1 MVFSSLL
8 FLFLF
13 LPAVLLLYLIAPKKG
28 KNLVLFFMSLIFYAW
43 GEPIYIT
50 LMLFST
56 VLDYTNGILV
66 DKFLNEGKKKP
77 AQIALLVSIVV
88 NLGLLGFFKYSGLD
102 LPLPIGI
109 SFYTFQT
116 MSYTIDVYRRK
127 VEVQKNIIDFGTYVT
142 LFPQLIAGPIVRY
155 ETVAKELSHR
165 TVTNGMIAEGIRQFL
180 MGLGKKVLLANQIG
194 SLWEHYQVQIGG
206 ELSVFG
212 AWIGMS
218 AFAFQIYFDFSG
230 YSDMAI
236 GLGKLFGFHFPENF
250 HYPYEAT
257 SMTDFWRRWHM
268 TLGTWFRE
276 YVYIPLG
283 GNRQGIK
290 KQIRNIAIVWLLTG
304 IWHGASLN
312 FMYWGIYFGVLLILE
327 KLFYGSYLE
336 KAPRVIRHLYGILL
350 IWIGW
355 AIFAI
360 EDFSCYLGGVMNIEK
375 EISLKNEL
383 HICKAYLSIIQL
395 RYEDKMS
402 YSIQIDKALEDLK
415 IPSLTIQPLVENS
428 VKYGCE
434 TKRGNTDISISVS
447 ATGESCI
454 ITVLDTGSGMSSDT
468 LSALQKKLH
477 MIRNE
482 KQISSEETQLN
493 NIGLANICRR
503 LFLKYGSSADLTI
516 RSSDAGTVVVVTLPV
531 NK

>member
-1 MVFSSLL
+1 M
-8 FLFLF
+8 
-13 LPAVLLLYLIAPKKG
+13 
-28 KNLVLFFMSLIFYAW
+28 LFFMSLIFYAW

-283 GNRQGIK
+283 GNRRGIK

-327 KLFYGSYLE
+327 KLFYGNYLE
-336 KAPRVIRHLYGILL
+336 KAPKVIRHLYGILL

-360 EDFSCYLGGVMNIEK
+360 EDEKKIGIFLKSMFGRSDNGWFTQNDFYQLISYGMLFVLLIIGCTSYPKKAWQWIKRKVGEDSNILFLVEQVFFVLVFVL
-375 EISLKNEL
+375 SV
-383 HICKAYLSIIQL
+383 AYLV
-395 RYEDKMS
+395 D
-402 YSIQIDKALEDLK
+402 
-415 IPSLTIQPLVENS
+415 
-428 VKYGCE
+428 
-434 TKRGNTDISISVS
+434 
-447 ATGESCI
+447 ATY
-454 ITVLDTGSGMSSDT
+454 
-468 LSALQKKLH
+468 
-477 MIRNE
+477 NP
-482 KQISSEETQLN
+482 
-493 NIGLANICRR
+493 
-503 LFLKYGSSADLTI
+503 FLYF
-516 RSSDAGTVVVVTLPV
+516 RF
-531 NK
+531 

>member
-1 MVFSSLL
+1 M
-8 FLFLF
+8 
-13 LPAVLLLYLIAPKKG
+13 
-28 KNLVLFFMSLIFYAW
+28 LFFMSLIFYAW

-283 GNRQGIK
+283 GNRRGIK
-290 KQIRNIAIVWLLTG
+290 KQIRNIAIIWLLTG

-327 KLFYGSYLE
+327 KLFYGNYLE
-336 KAPRVIRHLYGILL
+336 KAPKVIRHLYGILL

-360 EDFSCYLGGVMNIEK
+360 EDEKKIGIFLKSMFGRSDNGWFTQNDCYQLISYGMLFILLIIGCTSYPKKAWQWIKRKVGEDSNILFLVEQVFFVLVFVL
-375 EISLKNEL
+375 SV
-383 HICKAYLSIIQL
+383 AYLV
-395 RYEDKMS
+395 D
-402 YSIQIDKALEDLK
+402 
-415 IPSLTIQPLVENS
+415 
-428 VKYGCE
+428 
-434 TKRGNTDISISVS
+434 
-447 ATGESCI
+447 ATY
-454 ITVLDTGSGMSSDT
+454 
-468 LSALQKKLH
+468 
-477 MIRNE
+477 NP
-482 KQISSEETQLN
+482 
-493 NIGLANICRR
+493 
-503 LFLKYGSSADLTI
+503 FLYF
-516 RSSDAGTVVVVTLPV
+516 RF
-531 NK
+531 